1 MAGKP
6 RNRQAAV
13 ADAGLAKM
21 NDERERREDKLSKL
35 CATLVAAVAAALS
48 AAPLRAAETVKI
60 GVLMPLT
67 GNAAAAGQA
76 SKAAVEIAAEI
87 VNGKHPELGNLPLAA
102 TEGLPNVGAA
112 KVELVFVDHQ
122 GNPSLAQQLATR
134 LITQDKVQALLG
146 AYQSSCSFTAT
157 AVAERYGIPFLVG
170 DSAALNI
177 TGRGFKWVF
186 RTTPIAS
193 DYAATYMRFFDDMKK
208 EGKKI
213 ASIAVVNEN
222 TDYGTSVADS
232 IEAVAKTSNM
242 PVAIRIPYSASSTD
256 VSAQVLQL
264 KEKHPDVTIFIS
276 YTSDSI
282 LYIKGMKNLD
292 YLPPMVIGDD
302 TGFSDPSFI
311 PAVADIAQGA
321 MNRSA
326 WDIGKPGTTTSKIND
341 MYKTKTG
348 RDLDDTSG
356 RNMQGFFALAE
367 AINRAGSTEPEKIR
381 ETLTRTD
388 LKPDQLMMGYN
399 GVKFD
404 QTGQNILASTYL
416 IQLKG
421 KQYQLVWPQ
430 KAATASLDW
439 PMKGWKQ

>member
-21 NDERERREDKLSKL
+21 NDGRERREDKLSKL

-87 VNGKHPELGNLPLAA
+87 VNGKHPELGNLPLAT

-232 IEAVAKTSNM
+232 IEAAAKTSNM

-326 WDIGKPGTTTSKIND
+326 WDIGKPGTPTSKIND
-341 MYKTKTG
+341 MYKAKTG

-399 GVKFD
+399 GIKFD

-439 PMKGWKQ
+439 PMKGWKH

>member
-1 MAGKP
+1 MS
-6 RNRQAAV
+6 V
-13 ADAGLAKM
+13 S
-21 NDERERREDKLSKL
+21 ERKKDRLSKL
-35 CATLVAAVAAALS
+35 CATVAAAAAAALLS
-48 AAPLRAAETVKI
+48 VAPLRAAEAVKI

-76 SKAAVEIAAEI
+76 SKAAIEIAAEI
-87 VNGKHPELGNLPLAA
+87 VNNKHPELGNLPLAA
-102 TEGLPNVGAA
+102 TDGLPNLGSA
-112 KVELVFVDHQ
+112 KIELVFVDHQ

-170 DSAALNI
+170 NSSALNI

-208 EGKKI
+208 QGKKI
-213 ASIAVVNEN
+213 ASIAVINEN
-222 TDYGTSVADS
+222 TDYGTSVGDS
-232 IEAVAKTSNM
+232 IEAAAKAGNM

-264 KEKHPDVTIFIS
+264 KEKQPDVIIFIS

-282 LYIKGMKNLD
+282 LYMRGMKNLD
-292 YLPPMVIGDD
+292 YVPPMVIGDD

-326 WDIGKPGTTTSKIND
+326 WDIGKPGTTTYKINE
-341 MYKTKTG
+341 MYKAKTG

-356 RNMQGFFALAE
+356 RNMQGFLALAE

-381 ETLTRTD
+381 EALTRTD

-404 QTGQNILASTYL
+404 QTGQNVLASTYL

-421 KQYQLVWPQ
+421 KQYQLVWPP
-430 KAATASLDW
+430 KAAIASLDW